1 MNSSRNP
8 DGDDSLSREPLL
20 VGEGGVA
27 CLAKPEGD
35 PFVALAELMEVVEA
49 LCPTWPPRRSGLRE
63 GRFLL

>member
-1 MNSSRNP
+1 MNSSSNP
-8 DGDDSLSREPLL
+8 DLGDVVPREPLL